1 MFWSRSGPSLQ
12 QLDVALPN
20 VWYLFLGANLVYVAR
35 TLMIV
40 KSTMGF
46 TLMAWEAVTNALDE
60 KKGGFYPLKKF
71 AYNLKATQS
80 LTDTASRNRDILVVG
95 YWTTH

>member
-1 MFWSRSGPSLQ
+1 
-12 QLDVALPN
+12 
-20 VWYLFLGANLVYVAR
+20 
-35 TLMIV
+35 
-40 KSTMGF
+40 
-46 TLMAWEAVTNALDE
+46 MAWEAVTNALDE
-60 KKGGFYPLKKF
+60 RKKGRFYPLKKF